1 MNCPSC
7 GTALPEGARFCYAC
21 GQRLGGG
28 AGGSGPAAGTPVAPP
43 AAGPAARPP
52 LAPAEAQVL
61 KCPACGAPI
70 SPVFGEMVITCTY
83 CGGSITL
90 GGAGWKE
97 ISKHSMLTPRI
108 TDRSQALRVVR
119 ETLDQGLFHRHDFEE
134 SSITEEKLSFVPFW
148 IIPTSATTTY
158 QYQDVAVGIGSTVG
172 TIAAAE
178 LLGSA
183 LGGGRGGGFMV
194 MPMMMGPPV
203 NPTRSDTLTASY
215 EYPVIAV
222 KGMAAYQPREY
233 EFALAERGFFDRK
246 GLPEGAV
253 VLNGDLGEDA
263 AQHSARSY
271 VLQLQSDAVHRKH
284 HMVSKIQSTAEIAD
298 GELLHVPIW
307 YFQLSRKGEKSL
319 ILIDAHAGRVIRT
332 VGGPAVV

>member
-1 MNCPSC
+1 MNCPYC
-7 GTALPEGARFCYAC
+7 HVALPDGARFCYAC
-21 GQRLGGG
+21 GQPIG
-28 AGGSGPAAGTPVAPP
+28 AAAAPTPAPKA
-43 AAGPAARPP
+43 AAGPPHAS
-52 LAPAEAQVL
+52 AETQLL

-97 ISKHSMLTPRI
+97 ISKHTMLTPRI
-108 TDRSQALRVVR
+108 TDRTQALKVVHDS
-119 ETLDQGLFHRHDFEE
+119 LDQGLFHRHDFEE

-172 TIAAAE
+172 SIAAAE

-194 MPMMMGPPV
+194 MPMMMGSPV
-203 NPTRSDTLTASY
+203 NATRSDTLTGSY
-215 EYPVIAV
+215 EYPVVAV

-233 EFALAERGFFDRK
+233 EFALSERGFFDRK
-246 GLPEGAV
+246 GLPDGAV

-263 AQHSARSY
+263 AQHSARSF
-271 VLQLQSDAVHRKH
+271 VLQLQSDAVHKRH
-284 HMVSKIQSTAEIAD
+284 HMVSRIQSTADIAD

-307 YFQLSRKGEKSL
+307 YFQLNRKGVKSM

-332 VGGPAVV
+332 VDGPAL

>member
-7 GTALPEGARFCYAC
+7 HAALPEGARFCYAC
-21 GQRLGGG
+21 GQPIGTGTS
-28 AGGSGPAAGTPVAPP
+28 APSPAPKASAPAPP
-43 AAGPAARPP
+43 IASAGV
-52 LAPAEAQVL
+52 QML

-70 SPVFGEMVITCTY
+70 TPVFGEMVITCTY
-83 CGGSITL
+83 CGGSVTL

-97 ISKHSMLTPRI
+97 ISKHSMLAPRI
-108 TDRSQALRVVR
+108 TDRAQALKVVHDA
-119 ETLDQGLFHRHDFEE
+119 LDTGLFHRHDFEE

-158 QYQDVAVGIGSTVG
+158 QYQDIAVGIGSTVG
-172 TIAAAE
+172 SIAAAE

-183 LGGGRGGGFMV
+183 LGGGRGGGGMMM
-194 MPMMMGPPV
+194 MPIMMGPAV
-203 NPTRSDTLTASY
+203 NPTRSDTLTGSY
-215 EYPVIAV
+215 EYPVVAV
-222 KGMAAYQPREY
+222 KGLAAYQPREY
-233 EFALAERGFFDRK
+233 EFALSERGFFDRK
-246 GLPEGAV
+246 SLPDGAL

-271 VLQLQSDAVHRKH
+271 VLQLQSDAVHKRH
-284 HMVSKIQSTAEIAD
+284 HMVSKIQSTADIAD

-307 YFQLSRKGEKSL
+307 YFQLTRKGQKSM

-332 VGGPAVV
+332 VAGPAL